1 MICAANQVVLSR
13 VALCGFHMLNFL
25 VQAESDQI
33 HRGRCESIAVN
44 RSSPGATKGRSE
56 ATVTA
61 TRGGASAPI
70 EVCGRQHMGHFLN
83 PTLED
88 SR

>member
-1 MICAANQVVLSR
+1 MWLSH
-13 VALCGFHMLNFL
+13 ALFL
-25 VQAESDQI
+25 W
-33 HRGRCESIAVN
+33 SIAVN
-44 RSSPGATKGRSE
+44 RSSPGATKGGSE

-70 EVCGRQHMGHFLN
+70 ELCGRQHIGHLLN
-83 PTLED
+83 